1 MKGAVITSAKRFE
14 YKDVPKPAPGPLDCL
29 ARVHAVGL
37 CGTDME
43 LYYGTMP
50 YFEMGLSKYP
60 IIPGHEWTG
69 TVEEIGRDVTL
80 FKVGDAVTA
89 DVSIGCGLCVN
100 CKRGRYN
107 FCSNQREVGISG
119 GKDGAFAEYIIMP
132 EAFLYRIPQGISMD
146 AATLVEPTAT
156 VVKSIRTTPVML
168 GDVALVLGAGPIGMV
183 GFQAVKAAGASH
195 VIVADRSDFKL
206 NLARELGADKVVNTA
221 KENLK
226 EIVMDLTCEQGVDY
240 LLEATGN
247 AGLAAQIP
255 ALVKRAGTINVLGIF
270 PENIKRFSMSDIVL
284 RDIKLVG
291 SVASPNA
298 YEAALALIAAG
309 RIRTEEC
316 ITHRFKLSEVEKAI
330 AVQEKE
336 IDSRIKVLLYPGEHL
351 KR

>member
-1 MKGAVITSAKRFE
+1 MKAAVITGKKRFE
-14 YKDVPKPAPGPLDCL
+14 YKDVPRPKPGPRDCL

-60 IIPGHEWTG
+60 IIPGHEWSG

-80 FKVGDAVTA
+80 FKIGDKVTA

-100 CKRGRYN
+100 CKKGRYN
-107 FCSNQREVGISG
+107 FCLNQREVGISG

-132 EAFLYRIPQGISMD
+132 EAFLYRIPEGISMD

-156 VVKSIRTTPVML
+156 VVKSVRNTPVML

-183 GFQAVKAAGASH
+183 GFQGIKAAGAAC

-206 NLARELGADKVVNTA
+206 NLAKTLGADVVINTEKEALGKVVMKATGG
-221 KENLK
+221 
-226 EIVMDLTCEQGVDY
+226 QGVDY
-240 LLEATGN
+240 ILEATGN
-247 AGLAAQIP
+247 ANLAAEIP
-255 ALVKRAGTINVLGIF
+255 PLVKRGGTINVLGIF
-270 PENIKRFSMSDIVL
+270 PETIKRFNMSDIVL
-284 RDIKLVG
+284 RDVKLVG

-298 YEAALALIAAG
+298 YEAALALIGAG
-309 RIRTEEC
+309 RIKTEPC
-316 ITHRFKLSEVEKAI
+316 VTHRFKLSEVQKAV

-336 IDSRIKVLLYPGEHL
+336 IDKRIKILLYPG
-351 KR
+351 K

>member
-1 MKGAVITSAKRFE
+1 MKAAVITGRKRFE
-14 YKDVPKPAPGPLDCL
+14 YKDVPKPSPGPSDCL
-29 ARVHAVGL
+29 AKVHAVGL

-60 IIPGHEWTG
+60 IIPGHEWSG
-69 TVEEIGRDVTL
+69 TIEEIGSNVTFL
-80 FKVGDAVTA
+80 KACDRVTA

-100 CKRGRYN
+100 CKKGRYN

-132 EAFLYRIPQGISMD
+132 EAFLYRIPEGISMD

-183 GFQAVKAAGASH
+183 GFQAVKAAGASR
-195 VIVADRSDFKL
+195 VIVADKSDFKL
-206 NLARELGADKVVNTA
+206 NLAKELGADIVVNTD
-221 KENLK
+221 KENLA
-226 EIVMDLTCEQGVDY
+226 EIVTEVSNGQGVDY

-247 AGLAAQIP
+247 PALARQIP
-255 ALVKRAGTINVLGIF
+255 ALVKRGGIINALGIY
-270 PENIKRFSMSDIVL
+270 PENLKQFNMSDIVL

-309 RIRTEEC
+309 RIKAEAC

-330 AVQEKE
+330 AVQERELDK
-336 IDSRIKVLLYPGEHL
+336 RIKILLYPGE
-351 KR
+351 

>member
-1 MKGAVITSAKRFE
+1 MKAVVITGARRFE
-14 YKDVPKPAPGPLDCL
+14 YKDVPKPIPGPLDCL

-69 TVEEIGRDVTL
+69 TVEAIGSDVTL
-80 FKVGDAVTA
+80 FKVGDRVTA

-100 CKRGRYN
+100 CKKGRYN

-132 EAFLYRIPQGISMD
+132 EAFLYRIPEGISMD

-156 VVKSIRTTPVML
+156 VVKSIRNTPVML

-183 GFQAVKAAGASH
+183 GFQAVKAAGASR
-195 VIVADRSDFKL
+195 VIVADKSDFKL
-206 NLARELGADKVVNTA
+206 NLARELGADMVANTA
-221 KENLK
+221 KEDLA
-226 EIVMDLTCEQGVDY
+226 EIVTEVTSGGGIDY

-247 AGLAAQIP
+247 PDLARKIP
-255 ALVKRAGTINVLGIF
+255 ALVKRGGIINALGIY
-270 PENIKRFSMSDIVL
+270 PECIKQFNMSDIVL

-298 YEAALALIAAG
+298 YEAALALISAG
-309 RIRTEEC
+309 RIKAEAC
-316 ITHRFKLSEVEKAI
+316 ITHRFKLSEVEKAL

-336 IDSRIKVLLYPGEHL
+336 IETRIKILLYPG
-351 KR
+351 K